1 MHDTPPTLHHLIPAL
16 TAAATDLDALR
27 HSLASVILGQPE
39 LVDGLLIALLIGGH
53 VLLEGPPGVAKTLA
67 ANALART
74 LGVTAKRVQGSP
86 DLLPSDLV
94 GTQIFHQPTG
104 QFTTYKG
111 PVFTNILLVDEIN
124 RTPPKVQSAL
134 LEAMQEHQVTL
145 AQTSHPLDDPFFVLA
160 TQNPFDHE
168 GTYPLPDAQ
177 LDRFALKLTIGY
189 PSPETELAVLRG
201 EHRSLETLAPQ
212 LDAGRLRSLRQ
223 LTAQVHLSDT
233 LARSIVSLVGLTREG
248 PAGDVGFYLEAGV
261 SPRASLYWA
270 AAARAHALLAGSAYV
285 RPADVSAVALPVLRH
300 RLALSFEA
308 AAESMTADA
317 LVARLLELRPPA

>member
-1 MHDTPPTLHHLIPAL
+1 MHDAPPNLQHVLPDL
-16 TAAATDLDALR
+16 AAATADLARLR
-27 HSLASVILGQPE
+27 HSLETVILGQPG
-39 LVDGLLIALLIGGH
+39 LIGGLLTALLIGGH
-53 VLLEGPPGVAKTLA
+53 VLIEGPPGVAKTLA

-74 LGVTAKRVQGSP
+74 LGMGMKRVQGSP

-104 QFTTYKG
+104 QFHTYQG

-134 LEAMQEHQVTL
+134 LEAMQEQQVTL
-145 AQTSHPLDDPFFVLA
+145 AQQTHPLDDPFFVLA

-189 PSPETELAVLRG
+189 PAPETELAVMRG
-201 EHRSLETLAPQ
+201 EHRSVDTLTPQ
-212 LDAGRLRSLRQ
+212 LDAARLKALRQ
-223 LTAQVHLSDT
+223 TTTRIHLSDT
-233 LARSIVSLVGLTREG
+233 LARSIVALVGLTREG
-248 PAGDVGFYLEAGV
+248 PTGDVGFYLESGV

-285 RPADVSAVALPVLRH
+285 RPSDVTAVAAPVLRH

-317 LVARLLELRPPA
+317 LIARLLELRPPA